1 MPNDTSFA
9 VMYKKLV
16 DRNFEP
22 EPQMLKK
29 IRSNLMGQISAQASP
44 VTKEKQIWTKRS
56 DCDKIPSGTRIGEE
70 KK

>member
-44 VTKEKQIWTKRS
+44 VTKE
-56 DCDKIPSGTRIGEE
+56 
-70 KK
+70 